1 MAEKKTVKNKR
12 YFDFSLLFIT
22 MFIIAFGLVMV
33 YSASSYDAA
42 LSFDGDS
49 TYYLRRQ
56 IYSVIAGCA
65 LMAVTMFFPYKLYK
79 KFYWVGIL
87 FSAFMILL
95 IIPLGYEANDAKRW
109 IRFGSLSIQPAEI
122 CKPAAIIFVSTL
134 LAKMSPKVR
143 EKWKGFWFPMVPVGI
158 LCLMVLI
165 ITKNLSSAIII
176 GGIGLLIVWIGA
188 KKNIWPP
195 IATLVMLLF
204 ALSIVMFLKFGKVPD
219 GLGFRLERVL
229 AWLDPEKYYEG
240 KGYQILQSL
249 YGIGSGGIFGKHLGK
264 SMQKMGFLSE
274 AKNDMIF
281 SVICEEL
288 GLVGGFSVIAMYVL
302 LLWKIRDVSLYCK
315 DYFGNLLITG
325 IFAHIAIQVV
335 MNIAVATNI
344 MPNTGVSLPFISYGG
359 SSLMILMAEMGI
371 VFNIGRYA
379 KFAEEEPDDEEETPE
394 AD

>member
-1 MAEKKTVKNKR
+1 
-12 YFDFSLLFIT
+12 
-22 MFIIAFGLVMV
+22 
-33 YSASSYDAA
+33 
-42 LSFDGDS
+42 
-49 TYYLRRQ
+49 
-56 IYSVIAGCA
+56 
-65 LMAVTMFFPYKLYK
+65 
-79 KFYWVGIL
+79 
-87 FSAFMILL
+87 
-95 IIPLGYEANDAKRW
+95 
-109 IRFGSLSIQPAEI
+109 
-122 CKPAAIIFVSTL
+122 
-134 LAKMSPKVR
+134 
-143 EKWKGFWFPMVPVGI
+143 
-158 LCLMVLI
+158 
-165 ITKNLSSAIII
+165 
-176 GGIGLLIVWIGA
+176 
-188 KKNIWPP
+188 
-195 IATLVMLLF
+195 MLLF